1 MPDTTT
7 HTDCIE
13 RGTTPCHG
21 TVEPRMSLCG
31 SGTPFSRCDRHW
43 DARLDREEEIRRRYP
58 QHQPADFDPTYA
70 GERWDED

>member
-1 MPDTTT
+1 MPDTTP

-21 TVEPRMSLCG
+21 TVEPRMSLSG
-31 SGTPFSRCDRHW
+31 SGMPFSRCDRHW
-43 DARLDREEEIRRRYP
+43 NDRLDREEEVRRRYP
-58 QHQPADFDPTYA
+58 QRQPADFDPTYA

>member
-7 HTDCIE
+7 HTDCIG

-21 TVEPRMSLCG
+21 TAPPRSR
-31 SGTPFSRCDRHW
+31 SAAAEHRSPAVTGTPN
-43 DARLDREEEIRRRYP
+43 ARLDREDEIRRRYP
-58 QHQPADFDPTYA
+58 RHQPADFDPTYA

>member
-13 RGTTPCHG
+13 NGTTPCHG
-21 TVEPRMSLCG
+21 AVEPRMSVNG
-31 SGTPFSRCDRHW
+31 SGMPFSRCDRHW
-43 DARLDREEEIRRRYP
+43 NDRLDREDEIRRRYP